1 MQMNEPL
8 NGFRLL
14 IADDEPS
21 NLRVLVETLRD
32 LGEIT
37 VATNGREALDRAKA
51 NPPDLMM
58 LDINMPAP
66 NGYDI
71 CRQARTDR
79 VLKNI
84 PIIFCTTFD
93 AEEDEALGFE
103 VGGADYITKPFV
115 PAIVLARVK
124 THLEL
129 KRHRDHLEA
138 LAETRARQLIHAERL
153 ATLGT
158 LAAGIAHEL
167 NNPLACVMMQAD
179 FMLHRLKALPLN
191 QGAAIPESFTPIMDY
206 VESSKAYL
214 KAIIDDS
221 DRMARIIAGM
231 KGYAKREGESFKLV
245 PLSESVENA
254 LKLCF
259 HKLKNH
265 VETQTRFD
273 PDLPPVR
280 MHPQQIEQVLVNLIN
295 NAVDAIEEAG
305 KEGLIEISI
314 DRVEDQIRLT
324 LDDNGNGI
332 PPSKLETIWDAF
344 FTSKGDKGT
353 GLGLSISRGII
364 QEHGGKMNAQNR
376 PEGGARFVILLP
388 IASPTSLQS

>member
-1 MQMNEPL
+1 MNEQL
-8 NGFRLL
+8 NRFRLL

-21 NLRVLVETLRD
+21 NLRALVETLRD

-51 NPPDLMM
+51 NPPDLML

-93 AEEDEALGFE
+93 AEEDEALGFQ
-103 VGGADYITKPFV
+103 VGGADYITKPFS
-115 PAIVLARVK
+115 PSIVLARVK

-138 LAETRARQLIHAERL
+138 LAETRARQLVHSERL

-167 NNPLACVMMQAD
+167 NNPLACVMMHAD
-179 FMLHRLKALPLN
+179 FMLHRLKALPLT
-191 QGAAIPESFTPIMDY
+191 GGDAFPESCIPILDY
-206 VESSKAYL
+206 VESTRTTL
-214 KAIIDDS
+214 QAIIDDS
-221 DRMARIIAGM
+221 DRMARIVAGM
-231 KGYAKREGESFKLV
+231 RGYAKREDENFKLA
-245 PLSESVENA
+245 PLSASVDNA

-265 VETQTRFD
+265 VETKTRFD
-273 PDLPPVR
+273 SDLPPVR
-280 MHPQQIEQVLVNLIN
+280 MHPQQIEQVLINLIN
-295 NAVDAIEEAG
+295 NAVDAIEETG

-314 DRVEDQIRLT
+314 ERVSDQLRLT
-324 LDDNGNGI
+324 LDDNGSGI

-364 QEHGGKMNAQNR
+364 QEHGGNISAQNR

-388 IASPTSLQS
+388 VASETPSN